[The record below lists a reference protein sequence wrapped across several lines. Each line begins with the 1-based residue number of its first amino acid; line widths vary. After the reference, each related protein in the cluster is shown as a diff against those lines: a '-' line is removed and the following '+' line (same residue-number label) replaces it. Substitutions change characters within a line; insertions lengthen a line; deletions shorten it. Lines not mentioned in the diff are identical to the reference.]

1 MATEELKQDEMT
13 EDEEELNP
21 MIETAMTVIMAAG
34 DARDHAFKALDFA
47 ENGDFEQAEACMKEA
62 HDCIAQA
69 HNGQTEVIQS
79 EMRGEKHEICL
90 LFIHAQDTLMTI
102 MTEINLTE
110 RLIKMYKHIY
120 NGGSK
125 E

>member
-1 MATEELKQDEMT
+1 MANEELKKE
-13 EDEEELNP
+13 ELEEEELNP
-21 MIETAMTVIMAAG
+21 LIETAMAVIMAAG
-34 DARDHAFKALDFA
+34 DARDHASRALDYA
-47 ENGDFEQAEACMKEA
+47 ENGEFEAAADCMKEA
-62 HDCIAQA
+62 RECITQA

-79 EMRGEKHEICL
+79 EMRGEKHEFCL

-102 MTEINLTE
+102 VSEINLTE
-110 RLIKMYKHIY
+110 RLIRMYQHIY

>member
-1 MATEELKQDEMT
+1 MVTEEMKQDEL
-13 EDEEELNP
+13 EEEMSPL
-21 MIETAMTVIMAAG
+21 IETAMTVIMAAG
-34 DARDHAFKALDFA
+34 DARDHAAKALDHA
-47 ENGDFEQAEACMKEA
+47 EKGEFEQAEACMKDA
-62 HDCIAQA
+62 RDCIAQA

-79 EMRGEKHEICL
+79 EMRGEKHEFCL

-110 RLIKMYKHIY
+110 RLIRMYQHIY